1 MRRRS
6 RTTLRA
12 SKIELVQFHPAH
24 SFDLI
29 FTCSRQMGER
39 GESQIPAFS
48 SCPRQTACR
57 CRAAP
62 SAVVRAARGRRRA
75 RGSARRLVDDQLRP
89 TGVFRGQ
96 RRCADHHR
104 QDAPVLVRPRFAGRG
119 GLRRRLAHRTAR
131 HRDPH
136 PRLPRQGHRR
146 PHGRQRA
153 CREHLQ
159 RYRRQ
164 ERAWRL
170 CRRQRQPRRSG
181 RQRNRDARDRSL
193 RHRGELRARR
203 DRERRRHAGPHRRR
217 LRPWRVPQLRR
228 HPRRAHSHRC
238 PADRRLRVGA
248 VHARGY
254 FGRVRRCVPAQTD
267 GYAAAG
273 VDARK
278 AVSTGR
284 ARPTCR
290 PASACACMA

>member
-96 RRCADHHR
+96 RRCADHYR

-153 CREHLQ
+153 CREHLH

-164 ERAWRL
+164 E
-170 CRRQRQPRRSG
+170 
-181 RQRNRDARDRSL
+181 
-193 RHRGELRARR
+193 
-203 DRERRRHAGPHRRR
+203 
-217 LRPWRVPQLRR
+217 RPWRVPQLRR

-248 VHARGY
+248 VHAWGF